1 MSNTVYTGILTA
13 NEANIFLLK
22 RDGGRVLEENRIW
35 DGYIKHWDGQ
45 NVCARLLQ
53 QKDYENGEPIVFIW
67 PDISPA
73 NVDFM
78 ELYYNERLV
87 KYWPSLFGHSAI
99 CVNGRIYNYSHLIN
113 ENEVISIEEYFY
125 RPALGE
131 FAPSPNT
138 GLFEIL
144 DDGTAYYDK
153 FGRNFMRTIHVLR
166 VEGINGSQMRSIFDR
181 FLEMI
186 HNTPV
191 NPKKPEKWADFNLF
205 TNSCST
211 LIKHGL
217 RKYGFSNINGILPRD
232 VFVSAAYEILKYQN
246 RENLSVSM
254 YSMPQLKVP
263 EAPYSKLSPFTNPK
277 NLFLNKKLPAYN

>member
-13 NEANIFLLK
+13 DENNGFLLS
-22 RDGGRVLEENRIW
+22 RDGSRVLEENHIW
-35 DGYIKHWDGQ
+35 DCYINHWAGQ
-45 NVCARLLQ
+45 NVCARLLP
-53 QKDYENGEPIVFIW
+53 QKDYENGEPIVIAW
-67 PDISPA
+67 PDIPLA

-87 KYWPSLFGHSAI
+87 KYWPSLFGHNAI

-166 VEGINGSQMRSIFDR
+166 VEGINGSQMRSISIE
-181 FLEMI
+181 FL
-186 HNTPV
+186 
-191 NPKKPEKWADFNLF
+191 K
-205 TNSCST
+205 
-211 LIKHGL
+211 
-217 RKYGFSNINGILPRD
+217 
-232 VFVSAAYEILKYQN
+232 
-246 RENLSVSM
+246 
-254 YSMPQLKVP
+254 
-263 EAPYSKLSPFTNPK
+263 
-277 NLFLNKKLPAYN
+277 